1 MMAIE
6 IANDDGDDGSVISS
20 TLARKLKHK
29 ILSGEIEVGSSLPAE
44 RDLMVQYEVSRAT
57 VREALRALGAQG
69 LLEVRRGRRGGSYV
83 CAPSSDRLS
92 DSINLFIAGHN
103 IKFIDLLAVREAI
116 EPVAAA
122 QAAKFRTPEDIDA
135 IRQILAASEEALDD
149 LEKFSALNI
158 DWHTAVVVAS
168 KNPLFLS
175 IMTSISPALY
185 SATTR
190 EEFDRSIRETVLR
203 THTRISDAI
212 AEGDPDAARRRMSR
226 HVSSYGQQLDFS
238 LDSREL
244 RTAE

>member
-1 MMAIE
+1 MIE
-6 IANDDGDDGSVISS
+6 TGKITGEEGDVISS
-20 TLARKLKHK
+20 SLARTLKQK
-29 ILSGEIEVGSSLPAE
+29 IVSGEFEVGSSLPAE

-57 VREALRALGAQG
+57 VREALRSLGAQG

-122 QAAKFRTPEDIDA
+122 QAARFRTEEDIA
-135 IRQILAASEEALDD
+135 EMRRILDASEEALED
-149 LEKFSALNI
+149 LERFSALNI

-190 EEFDRSIRETVLR
+190 EEFDLSIRQTVLK
-203 THTRISDAI
+203 THSRISDAI
-212 AEGDPDAARRRMSR
+212 TAGDMDAARRRMSR
-226 HVSSYGQQLDFS
+226 HVSSYGEQLDFS
-238 LDSREL
+238 QESREL
-244 RTAE
+244 RSSE

>member
-1 MMAIE
+1 MTETGKITGE
-6 IANDDGDDGSVISS
+6 EGDVISS
-20 TLARKLKHK
+20 SLARTLKQK
-29 ILSGEIEVGSSLPAE
+29 IVSGEFEVGSSLPAE

-57 VREALRALGAQG
+57 VREALRSLGAQG

-92 DSINLFIAGHN
+92 DSINLFIAGHG

-122 QAAKFRTPEDIDA
+122 QAARFRTDEDIAAMQSILDA
-135 IRQILAASEEALDD
+135 SQEELED
-149 LEKFSALNI
+149 LERFSALNI

-190 EEFDRSIRETVLR
+190 EEFDLSIRQTVLK
-203 THTRISDAI
+203 THSRISDAI
-212 AEGDPDAARRRMSR
+212 AAGDMDAARRRMSR
-226 HVSSYGQQLDFS
+226 HVSSYGEQLDFS
-238 LDSREL
+238 HESREL

>member
-1 MMAIE
+1 MIE
-6 IANDDGDDGSVISS
+6 TGKITGEEGDVISS
-20 TLARKLKHK
+20 SLARTLKQK
-29 ILSGEIEVGSSLPAE
+29 IVSGEFEVGSSLPAE

-57 VREALRALGAQG
+57 VREALRSLGAQG

-92 DSINLFIAGHN
+92 DSINLFIAGHS

-122 QAAKFRTPEDIDA
+122 QAARFRTEEDIA
-135 IRQILAASEEALDD
+135 AMRRILDASEEALED
-149 LEKFSALNI
+149 LERFSALNI

-190 EEFDRSIRETVLR
+190 EEFDLSIRQTVLK
-203 THTRISDAI
+203 THSRISDAI
-212 AEGDPDAARRRMSR
+212 TAGDTDAARRRMSR
-226 HVSSYGQQLDFS
+226 HVSSYGEQLDFS
-238 LDSREL
+238 QESREL
-244 RTAE
+244 RSSE